1 MSCSICYEGT
11 FESFLPKSTRTE
23 NSSIL
28 RLSCGHAYH
37 AKCVALWWQSS
48 GHVEC
53 PYCRGHEIRE
63 VRRQPEQSEI
73 AMKAYLLFV
82 SFLAFA
88 AVGRMSTAF
97 SLVVSFVSAALL
109 ITERPLVP
117 LTIVMC
123 ALALSPDVE
132 KPIADLFLRALY
144 VAGPTFSIGCLIWPF
159 VT

>member
-11 FESFLPKSTRTE
+11 FESYSSKCTHES
-23 NSSIL
+23 SSIL
-28 RLSCGHAYH
+28 RLTCGHAYH
-37 AKCVALWWQSS
+37 AKCIALWWQSTAS
-48 GHVEC
+48 VDC
-53 PYCRGHEIRE
+53 PYCRRHEQPK
-63 VRRQPEQSEI
+63 RRPMEQSEI

-97 SLVVSFVSAALL
+97 SLIVSFVSAALL

-144 VAGPTFSIGCLIWPF
+144 VAGPTFSIGCFIWPF